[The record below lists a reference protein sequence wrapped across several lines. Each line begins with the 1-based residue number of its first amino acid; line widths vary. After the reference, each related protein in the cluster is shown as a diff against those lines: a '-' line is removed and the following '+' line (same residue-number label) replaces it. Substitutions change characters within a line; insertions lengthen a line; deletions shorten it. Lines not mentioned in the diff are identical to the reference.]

1 MSLAIEHRLRRRL
14 DWPLLTIIAGIV
26 LLSLPTIYSARLG
39 AGGESAWLYV
49 QKQALWLLVGAFAMA
64 LVNSIDHHQLKD
76 LARPL
81 YWLGALLLVVVLVVG
96 TEVNGAKS
104 WLAFGS
110 VRLQPAELAKL
121 TLILALADLFSD
133 EGCDAG
139 ELGMLFR
146 SGLVIGVP
154 LLLILAQPD
163 LGTAL
168 TCVAIW
174 MAMLWWAGARWW
186 QLLLIAAAGLAA
198 FALLW
203 HLDVLADYQKARIMV
218 LFDPGA
224 DPRGQG
230 YNIRNA
236 LIAVGSGGLDGQV
249 WLQGTQTHLR
259 FLPEAHT
266 DFLFAVLAEE
276 FGLLGA
282 GTLLVLYAGLILR
295 GWAVLARADSEFGR
309 LVTVGCVAVLLTHIV
324 LNIGMVMALLPI
336 TGLPLPFFSYGG
348 SNLLMCLIVAGLLLN
363 IGAREGAL
371 NY

>member
-1 MSLAIEHRLRRRL
+1 MGLTAAPALRRRL
-14 DWPLLTIIAGIV
+14 DWPLLALIAGIV
-26 LLSLPTIYSARLG
+26 TLSLPTIYSARLG
-39 AGGESAWLYV
+39 AGSESAWLHV
-49 QKQALWLLVGAFAMA
+49 EKQSLWLLFGLAAMA
-64 LVNSIDHHQLKD
+64 LVSSIDHHQLKS
-76 LARPL
+76 LARPI
-81 YWLGALLLVVVLVVG
+81 YWLCALLLVAVLVFG

-104 WLAFGS
+104 WLGFGPF
-110 VRLQPAELAKL
+110 RLQPAELAKL
-121 TLILALADLFSD
+121 ALILALGDLFGD

-146 SGLVIGVP
+146 SSLVIGIP

-168 TCVAIW
+168 TFVAIW
-174 MAMLWWAGARWW
+174 MAMLWWSGARWW
-186 QLLLIAAAGLAA
+186 QLLLILAAGLAA

-203 HLDVLADYQKARIMV
+203 HLDILADYQKARITV

-230 YNIRNA
+230 YNLRQA
-236 LIAVGSGGLDGQV
+236 LIAVGSGGLDGQG

-282 GTLLVLYAGLILR
+282 GMLLLLYAGLILR
-295 GWAVLARADSEFGR
+295 GWMVLARADDEFGR
-309 LVTVGCVAVLLTHIV
+309 LVTVGCVTVLFIHIV
-324 LNIGMVMALLPI
+324 LNIGMVVALLPI
-336 TGLPLPFFSYGG
+336 TGLPLPYFSYGG

-363 IGAREGAL
+363 IGARKGAL

>member
-1 MSLAIEHRLRRRL
+1 MSLATEHRRRRRF
-14 DWPLLTIIAGIV
+14 DWPLLLFIAGI
-26 LLSLPTIYSARLG
+26 LALSLPVIYSARLG
-39 AGGESAWLYV
+39 AGSESAWHYV
-49 QKQALWLLVGAFAMA
+49 QRQSMWLVVGLVAMA
-64 LVNSIDHHQLKD
+64 LVNSVDHHQLKD
-76 LARPL
+76 LARPI
-81 YWLGALLLVVVLVVG
+81 YWLGALLLVLVLIFG

-104 WLAFGS
+104 WLGVGAARF
-110 VRLQPAELAKL
+110 QPAELAKL
-121 TLILALADLFSD
+121 ALILALADLFSD

-168 TCVAIW
+168 TFVSIW
-174 MAMLWWAGARWW
+174 LAMLWWAGARWW
-186 QLLLIAAAGLAA
+186 QLLLIVAAGLAA

-203 HLDVLADYQKARIMV
+203 HFDVLADYQKARITV

-230 YNIRNA
+230 YNLRQA
-236 LIAVGSGGLDGQV
+236 LIAVGSGGLDGQG

-295 GWAVLARADSEFGR
+295 GWAVLARADSPFGR
-309 LVTVGCVAVLLTHIV
+309 LVTVGCVTVLMTHIV

-336 TGLPLPFFSYGG
+336 TGLPLPYFSYGG